1 MSNSNSSAFDKQFKK
16 SSQEIKSRIQKMIT
30 DGSTFCCMNMNIS
43 IEIPDTS
50 PDAESNDKIT
60 LYSDYDLFN
69 KWFYNLFKEELK
81 TKLLN
86 SMALEQMRLK
96 GLEPKKQPLDILLII
111 IAPSSKKIHIAI
123 SIPKLFIE
131 GFDFRK
137 FVFSIIDNIRNEN
150 KNISIDNNINNN
162 IDVDF
167 TIQENMV
174 FIDYKTDS
182 EVKEI
187 DNALT
192 VCFKQLKAYGIYKD
206 DEEDDEYVNYLEG
219 MDD

>member
-1 MSNSNSSAFDKQFKK
+1 MSNSNMSAFDKQFKK

-30 DGSTFCCMNMNIS
+30 DGSAFCCMNMNIS
-43 IEIPDTS
+43 IEVPDTS

-69 KWFYNLFKEELK
+69 KWFYNLFREELK

-86 SMALEQMRLK
+86 PIALEQMRLK

-111 IAPSSKKIHIAI
+111 IAPSIKKVHIAI

-131 GFDFRK
+131 DFDFRK
-137 FVFSIIDNIRNEN
+137 FVFSIIENIRNEN
-150 KNISIDNNINNN
+150 KNISINNN

-174 FIDYKTDS
+174 FIEYKTDS

-187 DNALT
+187 DNTLT
-192 VCFKQLKAYGIYKD
+192 ICFKQLKLYGIYKN

-219 MDD
+219 MD

>member
-1 MSNSNSSAFDKQFKK
+1 MSNSNGSAFDKQFKK

-30 DGSTFCCMNMNIS
+30 DGSSFCCMNINIF
-43 IEIPDTS
+43 IEIPDAS

-69 KWFYNLFKEELK
+69 KWFYNLFREELK

-86 SMALEQMRLK
+86 SMALEQMKLK

-111 IAPSSKKIHIAI
+111 IAPSSKKVHIAI

-150 KNISIDNNINNN
+150 KNISIDNNI
-162 IDVDF
+162 DVDF
-167 TIQENMV
+167 SIQENMV
-174 FIDYKTDS
+174 FIEYKTDS

-192 VCFKQLKAYGIYKD
+192 LCFKKLKEYGIYKD
-206 DEEDDEYVNYLEG
+206 DEEDDEYINYLEG

>member
-16 SSQEIKSRIQKMIT
+16 SSQEIKSRIQKIIT
-30 DGSTFCCMNMNIS
+30 DGLNFCCMNMNIS
-43 IEIPDTS
+43 IEIPDSS

-69 KWFYNLFKEELK
+69 KWFYNLFREELK

-111 IAPSSKKIHIAI
+111 IAPSIKKVHIAI

-137 FVFSIIDNIRNEN
+137 FVFSIIENIRNEN
-150 KNISIDNNINNN
+150 KNNIDNN

-167 TIQENMV
+167 TIQENIV
-174 FIDYKTDS
+174 FIEYNTDS

-187 DNALT
+187 DNTLT
-192 VCFKQLKAYGIYKD
+192 ICFKQLKLYGIYKD

-219 MDD
+219 MD